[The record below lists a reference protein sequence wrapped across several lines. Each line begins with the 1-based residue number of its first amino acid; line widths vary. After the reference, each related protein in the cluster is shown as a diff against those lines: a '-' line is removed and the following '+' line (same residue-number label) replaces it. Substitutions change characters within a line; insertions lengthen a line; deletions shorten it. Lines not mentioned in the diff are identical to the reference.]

1 MSVALLEAGVAGFL
15 LGGSLIIAIGAQNAF
30 VLKLGI
36 IRKHV
41 FPVTMIC
48 ALSDAVLIIA
58 GIAGF
63 GILVKSAP
71 GLIVIVTYLG
81 AAFLFVY
88 GAMAFARSAKVQTL
102 QTANVSATSLSKAVI
117 TILSLTFLNPHV
129 YLDTVVLLGSLSTA
143 YVGGAKLAFGAG
155 ATMASFVWFF
165 VLGYGARLLGPIF
178 EKPFSWRVLEF
189 SIGVVMWAIAA
200 KLLYSHFQASGF
212 LSPAGS

>member
-1 MSVALLEAGVAGFL
+1 MSSTLLEAGVAGFL

-58 GIAGF
+58 GVAGF
-63 GILVKSAP
+63 GILVQSAP

-165 VLGYGARLLGPIF
+165 ALGYGARLLGPIF
-178 EKPFSWRVLEF
+178 EKPISWRVLEF

>member
-1 MSVALLEAGVAGFL
+1 MSSVLLEAGIAGFL
-15 LGGSLIIAIGAQNAF
+15 LGASLIIAIGAQNAF

-48 ALSDAVLIIA
+48 ALSDAILIIA

-71 GLIVIVTYLG
+71 GLITVVTYLG

-102 QTANVSATSLSKAVI
+102 QTANVSATSLSKAVV

-143 YVGGAKLAFGAG
+143 YTGGAKVAFGAG
-155 ATMASFVWFF
+155 ATIASFVWFF
-165 VLGYGARLLGPIF
+165 ILGYGARLLGPLF
-178 EKPFSWRVLEF
+178 EKPISWRILEF

-200 KLLYSHFQASGF
+200 KLLYSHFQEAGF
-212 LSPAGS
+212 LSPGGS

>member
-58 GIAGF
+58 GVAGF

-88 GAMAFARSAKVQTL
+88 GAMAFARSAKV
-102 QTANVSATSLSKAVI
+102 
-117 TILSLTFLNPHV
+117 
-129 YLDTVVLLGSLSTA
+129 
-143 YVGGAKLAFGAG
+143 
-155 ATMASFVWFF
+155 
-165 VLGYGARLLGPIF
+165 
-178 EKPFSWRVLEF
+178 
-189 SIGVVMWAIAA
+189 
-200 KLLYSHFQASGF
+200 
-212 LSPAGS
+212 